1 MEPITAKSF
10 EQSLEKSLQESLEKI
25 AAEVNEFH
33 VVPQVNPENGL
44 PYHEWLVE
52 FEKEPSDLTAFAQS
66 IDHCLQK
73 HNAYYKDLIEGNV
86 LQTLKITK
94 ISKNG
99 FRNYMRSIGKLGGQ
113 NKVPRLANDR
123 IIADKLNTL

>member
-1 MEPITAKSF
+1 
-10 EQSLEKSLQESLEKI
+10 
-25 AAEVNEFH
+25 
-33 VVPQVNPENGL
+33 
-44 PYHEWLVE
+44 
-52 FEKEPSDLTAFAQS
+52 LTAFAQS

-73 HNAYYKDLIEGNV
+73 HNAYYKDLIEGKV
-86 LQTLKITK
+86 LRTLKITK

-123 IIADKLNTL
+123 TIADKLNAL